1 MQVTVLGGSGFV
13 GRHLVATLVAA
24 GHGPIRVLSRS
35 PERVFSDARRS
46 LAVAFEA
53 VETLAGIGKLTRDD
67 VVAGRD
73 RADRGEAVL
82 REAVEVI
89 EGDARDWNAVRD
101 AVSGTDA
108 VVHAVGIIR
117 ETEGRSF
124 GDTNVGTTQSLIDA
138 MRDVAASRL
147 VYMGILGASDDPEMP
162 YGRSR
167 WQAESV
173 VTDSGLEWT
182 VVKPSLVLGVSDAV
196 SRRTVKLLRTGPVA
210 LLPFPDGGR
219 TLLQPMYVSDLA
231 TALTLCVTEPE
242 RAGQTY
248 KIGGPEQI
256 ALVDIARA
264 FAAELGIKRVYSL
277 PMPQFIIEFGA
288 AVMGRILKDPPITA
302 AELSQLRVDNVTALD
317 SVEQAFGFAP
327 RHFSDYVSYVRDVM
341 P

>member
-35 PERVFSDARRS
+35 PERVFSDGRRS

-53 VETLAGIGKLTRDD
+53 VETLAGIGALSRED
-67 VVAGRD
+67 VVAARNH
-73 RADRGEAVL
+73 ADRGEAAL
-82 REAVEVI
+82 RESVEVI
-89 EGDARDWNAVRD
+89 EGDARDWNAVRE
-101 AVSGTDA
+101 AVAGADA

-124 GDTNVGTTQSLIDA
+124 RDTNVGTTQSLIDA
-138 MRDVAASRL
+138 MKDVGTNRL
-147 VYMGILGASDDPEMP
+147 VYLGILGATDDPEMP

-167 WQAESV
+167 WQAEAA
-173 VTDSGLEWT
+173 VTESGLQWT
-182 VVKPSLVLGVSDAV
+182 VLKPSLVLGVSDAV

-219 TLLQPMYVSDLA
+219 TLLQPIYVSDLA
-231 TALTLCVTEPE
+231 AALTLCVTEPE
-242 RAGQTY
+242 RAGHVY
-248 KIGGPEQI
+248 EIGGPEHI
-256 ALVDIARA
+256 PLVDIARA
-264 FAAELGIKRVYSL
+264 FAAELGIGRVYSV
-277 PMPQFIIEFGA
+277 PMPRSVIQFGA
-288 AVMGRILKDPPITA
+288 AVMGRVLRNPPITA

-317 SVEQAFGFAP
+317 SVERAFGFTP
-327 RHFSDYVSYVRDVM
+327 RRFGEYVSYVRDVE

>member
-1 MQVTVLGGSGFV
+1 MKVTVLGGSGFV
-13 GRHLVATLVAA
+13 GRHLVATLAA
-24 GHGPIRVLSRS
+24 MGHGPIRVLSRS
-35 PERVFSDARRS
+35 PERVFGDARRS
-46 LAVAFEA
+46 LGVAFEA
-53 VETLAGIGKLTRDD
+53 VETLASIGKLTRDD
-67 VVAGRD
+67 VVAARD
-73 RADRGEAVL
+73 RADQGEDML

-89 EGDARDWNAVRD
+89 EGDARDLSAVRG
-101 AVSGTDA
+101 AVSGADA

-138 MRDVAASRL
+138 MKDVGTNHL

-167 WQAESV
+167 WQAEDM
-173 VTDSGLEWT
+173 VTSSGLEWT

-231 TALTLCVTEPE
+231 AALTLCVTEPE

-248 KIGGPEQI
+248 EIGGPEHI
-256 ALVDIARA
+256 ALVDIARG
-264 FAAELGIKRVYSL
+264 FASELGIKRVYSL
-277 PMPQFIIEFGA
+277 PMPLFAIRLGA
-288 AVMGRILKDPPITA
+288 ALMGRVLRDPPITA

-317 SVEQAFGFAP
+317 SVEQGFGFSP
-327 RHFSDYVSYVRDVM
+327 RRLFRLRVLR
-341 P
+341 

>member
-1 MQVTVLGGSGFV
+1 MRVTVLGGAGFV

-46 LAVAFEA
+46 LAVALEA
-53 VETLAGIGKLTRDD
+53 VETLASIRKLTRDD
-67 VVAGRD
+67 VVAARD

-82 REAVEVI
+82 RESVEVI
-89 EGDARDWNAVRD
+89 QGDARDWDAVRE
-101 AVSGTDA
+101 AVSDVDT

-138 MRDVAASRL
+138 MKDIGANRL
-147 VYMGILGASDDPEMP
+147 VYLGILGASDDPEMP

-167 WQAESV
+167 WQAEAA
-173 VTDSGLEWT
+173 VTGSGLEWT

-210 LLPFPDGGR
+210 VLPFPDGGR

-231 TALTLCVTEPE
+231 AVLALCVTEPE
-242 RAGQTY
+242 RAGQVY
-248 KIGGPEQI
+248 EIGGPDQI

-264 FAAELGIKRVYSL
+264 FAAELDIKRVYSM
-277 PMPQFIIEFGA
+277 PMPRFAARLGA
-288 AVMGRILKDPPITA
+288 AVMGRALKDPPITA
-302 AELSQLRVDNVTALD
+302 AELSQLRVDNVTALH
-317 SVEQAFGFAP
+317 SVGRDFGFAP
-327 RHFSDYVSYVRDVM
+327 RRFSDYVSYIRDVS
-341 P
+341 

>member
-1 MQVTVLGGSGFV
+1 MQVTILGGSGFV

-35 PERVFSDARRS
+35 PERVFSDGRRS
-46 LAVAFEA
+46 LAVAFDA
-53 VETLAGIGKLTRDD
+53 IETLVNVGKLSREDA
-67 VVAGRD
+67 VAARD

-82 REAVEVI
+82 RESVEVL

-101 AVSGTDA
+101 AVSGADA

-138 MRDVAASRL
+138 MKDVGTNRL
-147 VYMGILGASDDPEMP
+147 VCMGILGASDDPEMP

-167 WQAESV
+167 WQAESA
-173 VTDSGLEWT
+173 VTESGLEWT

-231 TALTLCVTEPE
+231 AALTLCVTEPE

-248 KIGGPEQI
+248 EIGGPEHI

-264 FAAELGIKRVYSL
+264 FATELGIRRVYSL
-277 PMPQFIIEFGA
+277 PMPRALIQFGA
-288 AVMGRILKDPPITA
+288 AVMGRVLKDPPITA

-317 SVEQAFGFAP
+317 SIERAFGFTP
-327 RHFSDYVSYVRDVM
+327 RRFSEYVGYVRDVVV
-341 P
+341 

>member
-1 MQVTVLGGSGFV
+1 MRVTVLGGSGFV
-13 GRHLVATLVAA
+13 GRHLVATLAVA

-53 VETLAGIGKLTRDD
+53 IEALAGIDKLSRDD
-67 VVAGRD
+67 VVAARD
-73 RADRGEAVL
+73 RADQGEAML
-82 REAVEVI
+82 RESVEVI
-89 EGDARDWNAVRD
+89 EGDARDWGAVRE
-101 AVSGTDA
+101 AVSEVDA

-117 ETEGRSF
+117 ETEGRSY

-138 MRDVAASRL
+138 MKDVGTSRL
-147 VYMGILGASDDPEMP
+147 IYMGILGASDDPEMP

-167 WQAESV
+167 WQAETA
-173 VTDSGLEWT
+173 VTESGLDWT

-219 TLLQPMYVSDLA
+219 TKLQPMYVSDLA
-231 TALTLCVTEPE
+231 AALTLCVTEPE
-242 RAGQTY
+242 RVGQTY
-248 KIGGPEQI
+248 EIGGPEHI

-264 FAAELGIKRVYSL
+264 FAAELGIRRVYSL
-277 PMPQFIIEFGA
+277 PMPRFALQFGA
-288 AVMGRILKDPPITA
+288 ALMGRMLQDPPITA
-302 AELSQLRVDNVTALD
+302 AELSQLREDNVTALD

-327 RHFSDYVSYVRDVM
+327 RRFRDFVGYVRDVAG
-341 P
+341 

>member
-1 MQVTVLGGSGFV
+1 MRVTVLGGSGFV

-35 PERVFSDARRS
+35 PERVFSDGRRS
-46 LAVAFEA
+46 LAVAFDA
-53 VETLAGIGKLTRDD
+53 IETLVNIGKLTRED
-67 VVAGRD
+67 VVAARD

-82 REAVEVI
+82 RESVEVI
-89 EGDARDWNAVRD
+89 EGDARDWNAVRG
-101 AVSGTDA
+101 AVSGADV

-138 MRDVAASRL
+138 MKDVGTNRL
-147 VYMGILGASDDPEMP
+147 IYLGILGASDDPEMP

-167 WQAESV
+167 WQAEDAV
-173 VTDSGLEWT
+173 RNSGLGWT

-231 TALTLCVTEPE
+231 AALTLCVTEPE
-242 RAGQTY
+242 RAGHVY
-248 KIGGPEQI
+248 EIGGPEHI

-264 FAAELGIKRVYSL
+264 FATELGIKRVYSL
-277 PMPQFIIEFGA
+277 PMPRSIIQFGA
-288 AVMGRILKDPPITA
+288 TLMGRVLRDPPITA

-327 RHFSDYVSYVRDVM
+327 RRFTDYVGYVRDVV

>member
-35 PERVFSDARRS
+35 PERVFSDGRRS

-53 VETLAGIGKLTRDD
+53 VETLASIGKLSRED
-67 VVAGRD
+67 VVAARN

-82 REAVEVI
+82 RESVEVI
-89 EGDARDWNAVRD
+89 EGDARDWNAVRE
-101 AVSGTDA
+101 AVSGADA

-138 MRDVAASRL
+138 MKDVGTNRL
-147 VYMGILGASDDPEMP
+147 IYLGILGASDDPEMP

-167 WQAESV
+167 WQAESA
-173 VTDSGLEWT
+173 VTGSGLAWT

-231 TALTLCVTEPE
+231 AALTLCLTEPE

-248 KIGGPEQI
+248 EIGGPEHI
-256 ALVDIARA
+256 ALADIARA
-264 FAAELGIKRVYSL
+264 FAAELDIKRVYSL
-277 PMPQFIIEFGA
+277 PMPRWALQFGA
-288 AVMGRILKDPPITA
+288 EVMGRVLRDPPITA

-317 SVEQAFGFAP
+317 SVERAFGFAP
-327 RHFSDYVSYVRDVM
+327 RRFGEYVGYVRDVT

>member
-1 MQVTVLGGSGFV
+1 MRVTVLGGSGFV

-35 PERVFSDARRS
+35 PERVFSDGRRS
-46 LAVAFEA
+46 LGVAFEA
-53 VETLAGIGKLTRDD
+53 VETLAGIGTLSRED
-67 VVAGRD
+67 VVAARN

-82 REAVEVI
+82 RESVEVI
-89 EGDARDWNAVRD
+89 EGDARDWNAVRE
-101 AVSGTDA
+101 AVSGADA

-138 MRDVAASRL
+138 MKDVGTNRL
-147 VYMGILGASDDPEMP
+147 IYLGILGASDDPEMP

-167 WQAESV
+167 WLAEAT
-173 VTDSGLEWT
+173 VTGSGLEWT
-182 VVKPSLVLGVSDAV
+182 VLKPSLVLGVSDAV
-196 SRRTVKLLRTGPVA
+196 SRRTVKLLRAGPVA

-231 TALTLCVTEPE
+231 AALTLCVTGPE
-242 RAGQTY
+242 RAGQIY
-248 KIGGPEQI
+248 EIGGPEHI
-256 ALVDIARA
+256 ALVEIARV
-264 FAAELGIKRVYSL
+264 FAAELGIRRVYSL
-277 PMPQFIIEFGA
+277 PMPRWALQFGA
-288 AVMGRILKDPPITA
+288 ALMGRVLKDPPITA

-317 SVEQAFGFAP
+317 SVERAFGFTP
-327 RHFSDYVSYVRDVM
+327 RRFGEYVGYVRDVA

>member
-1 MQVTVLGGSGFV
+1 MRVTVLGGSGFV

-35 PERVFSDARRS
+35 PERVFGDTRRTR
-46 LAVAFEA
+46 AVALDA
-53 VETLAGIGKLTRDD
+53 IETLASIGKLSRDD
-67 VVAGRD
+67 LVAAQD
-73 RADRGEAVL
+73 RVDRGEAVL

-101 AVSGTDA
+101 AVSDADA

-138 MRDVAASRL
+138 MKDVGTSRL
-147 VYMGILGASDDPEMP
+147 VYMGILGASDAPEMP

-167 WQAESV
+167 WQAEAA
-173 VTDSGLEWT
+173 VTESDLEWT

-210 LLPFPDGGR
+210 LLPFPNGGR

-231 TALTLCVTEPE
+231 AALTLCVTERE

-248 KIGGPEQI
+248 EIGGPEHI

-264 FAAELGIKRVYSL
+264 FATELGIRRVYSL
-277 PMPQFIIEFGA
+277 PMPRFVIQFGA
-288 AVMGRILKDPPITA
+288 AVMGRALKDPPISA

-317 SVEQAFGFAP
+317 SIERAFGFAP
-327 RHFSDYVSYVRDVM
+327 KRFGEYLGYVREVS
-341 P
+341 